1 MDFYLLLREQ
11 FYVNHLKSGVCFVM
25 KKKANSNLDSAQ
37 ILIDNKQYDASIHCS
52 YYAVFQYMKYILA
65 NLKERAL
72 SYEEQDEKRGD
83 SHDYIIDEI
92 RHRINPSKKGR
103 DFAQQVR
110 VLKSCRTIADY
121 HLEQISQ
128 DDSLEQK
135 LSAENLI
142 SKLKTY
148 FGNI

>member
-1 MDFYLLLREQ
+1 MDFYCLFCLLFCTNFLI
-11 FYVNHLKSGVCFVM
+11 LGVCFAM
-25 KKKANSNLDSAQ
+25 KNKANSNLEAAQ
-37 ILIDNKQYDASIHCS
+37 ILINNGQYNSSIHCS

-65 NLKERAL
+65 HTERDAI
-72 SYEEQDEKRGD
+72 SYEIQNEPRPE

-92 RHRINPSKKGR
+92 KYRINQLNKGR

-110 VLKSCRTIADY
+110 VLKSYRTTADY
-121 HLEQISQ
+121 HLESFSQ

-135 LSAENLI
+135 QSAENLI
-142 SKLKTY
+142 MKLKTY